1 MGATTVA
8 AALSDFQAISQT
20 VGTLKGG
27 TVGADNLAD
36 ELSSDLESQEA
47 VVDKP
52 VTAIVI
58 GAGARGRTYADLS
71 PRGLSTSGFSTHG
84 FSVCGIPCS
93 GVDSCGSSYI
103 SKIVLLILPLPSL
116 CRCLT
121 R

>member
-1 MGATTVA
+1 MKRSEFLRLMGATTVA

-58 GAGARGRTYADLS
+58 GAGARGERM
-71 PRGLSTSGFSTHG
+71 P
-84 FSVCGIPCS
+84 
-93 GVDSCGSSYI
+93 
-103 SKIVLLILPLPSL
+103 
-116 CRCLT
+116 LT
-121 R
+121 RNIILTL

>member
-27 TVGADNLAD
+27 TVGADNLDD

-58 GAGARGRTYADLS
+58 GRSPWKNVCQLLGTLS
-71 PRGLSTSGFSTHG
+71 KFFENRRRSRHQ
-84 FSVCGIPCS
+84 
-93 GVDSCGSSYI
+93 Y
-103 SKIVLLILPLPSL
+103 
-116 CRCLT
+116 RA
-121 R
+121 

>member
-58 GAGARGRTYADLS
+58 GAGARGRTYASYSEHYPNSLKKYSMSLNLPMQLS
-71 PRGLSTSGFSTHG
+71 SPHPITCIMRRL
-84 FSVCGIPCS
+84 
-93 GVDSCGSSYI
+93 
-103 SKIVLLILPLPSL
+103 
-116 CRCLT
+116 
-121 R
+121 

>member
-52 VTAIVI
+52 VTAI
-58 GAGARGRTYADLS
+58 GKKYSMSLNLPMQLS
-71 PRGLSTSGFSTHG
+71 SPHPITCIMRRL
-84 FSVCGIPCS
+84 
-93 GVDSCGSSYI
+93 
-103 SKIVLLILPLPSL
+103 
-116 CRCLT
+116 
-121 R
+121 